1 VPAAGGRVE
10 SGVGAAPATHL
21 GSLLRQPL
29 SRRAERLLLGLPLVA
44 LVLFGLPAATRSIAP
59 PAGAAVVPDPR
70 LHPPAVG
77 GHPPGTRIL
86 RVCSDPN
93 NLPFSDRSGRGFE
106 NAIAEVLAQEL
117 NATVQYTWWAQR
129 RGFVRNTLNAGS
141 CDVIIGVPRGFEP
154 VLTTRPY
161 YRSAYAFVAR
171 RSVGADRPIRS
182 FDDPRLR
189 DLRIGV
195 QLVGD
200 DYANTPPAAALAR
213 RGIVRNVRGYTVYG
227 DYREPAPPA
236 RIVHAVAQG
245 EVDVAVV
252 WGPLAGYFAR
262 RARPRLEVVP
272 VSAQVDAPGIPLAF
286 DIAVGVRRRDRAL
299 RDTLDRILARRRQSV
314 DSILDAY
321 AIPRVRALARVAKGE

>member
-1 VPAAGGRVE
+1 VRLRTERLALALPLAVLATAAAFRSAPAPR
-10 SGVGAAPATHL
+10 VGAT
-21 GSLLRQPL
+21 
-29 SRRAERLLLGLPLVA
+29 VA
-44 LVLFGLPAATRSIAP
+44 YAATSVPRPSSLAP
-59 PAGAAVVPDPR
+59 RV
-70 LHPPAVG
+70 
-77 GHPPGTRIL
+77 L
-86 RVCSDPN
+86 RVCADPN
-93 NLPFSDRSGRGFE
+93 NMPFSERDGGGFE
-106 NAIAEVLAQEL
+106 NAIAELLAKEL
-117 NATVQYTWWAQR
+117 HATVHYTWWAQR

-141 CDVIIGVPRGFEP
+141 CDVIVGVPSGFDP
-154 VLTTRPY
+154 VLTTKPY

-171 RSVGADRPIRS
+171 QTPGQERPIQS

-236 RIVHAVAQG
+236 RIVHAVARG

-262 RARPRLEVVP
+262 RERPPLEVVP
-272 VSAQVDAPGIPLAF
+272 VSPQVDAPGLPLAF
-286 DIAVGVRRRDRAL
+286 DIAMGVRRADRAL

-321 AIPRVRALARVAKGE
+321 GIPRVPRPARVAKGE